1 MPCRTL
7 RILVT
12 TVLVLLVAGC
22 ASGPPPAV
30 TDFDRGYDFSKV
42 KKIAIQPFNRA
53 NPATVVVSDMQVER
67 IDEAVARELAN
78 RGYEIV
84 DSNEEA
90 DLLLAWHL
98 VTQERM
104 DVRSFNTTTRYS
116 CWSCGSDISVRQYT
130 QGTFIV
136 DMIDPV
142 SLRSVWRS
150 TMQSRMRS
158 EPDPQRA
165 DENRRAAA
173 QVVFAKFPPGAGQQD
188 GQ

>member
-1 MPCRTL
+1 MPYRTL
-7 RILVT
+7 RNLVV
-12 TVLVLLVAGC
+12 TVLVMLVAGC

-53 NPATVVVSDMQVER
+53 NPATVVVSDMQVDR
-67 IDEAVARELAN
+67 IDEAVAQELASK
-78 RGYEIV
+78 GYEMV
-84 DSNEEA
+84 DSDAEA

-98 VTQERM
+98 VTQERT

-136 DMIDPV
+136 DLIDPV
-142 SLRSVWRS
+142 SLRSVWRA

-158 EPDPQRA
+158 EPDPQQA
-165 DENRRAAA
+165 EQNRRAAA
-173 QVVFAKFPPGAGQQD
+173 QEVFARFPPDASPGAGQ
-188 GQ
+188 

>member
-1 MPCRTL
+1 MPYRAL
-7 RILVT
+7 RNLAAI
-12 TVLVLLVAGC
+12 VLLALAAGC
-22 ASGPPPAV
+22 VSGPPPAV
-30 TDFDRGYDFSKV
+30 TDYDRGYNFSEV
-42 KKIAIQPFNRA
+42 RKIAIQPFNRA

-67 IDEAVARELAN
+67 IDEAVAEELSG

-84 DSNEEA
+84 DDNAEA

-98 VTQERM
+98 VTQERT

-158 EPDPQRA
+158 EPDPQQA
-165 DENRRAAA
+165 EENRRAAA
-173 QVVFAKFPPGAGQQD
+173 QVIFANFPPVPGQQ
-188 GQ
+188 